1 MTQFRPGFRISP
13 LDGLVLFLGADLAF
27 LLGRE
32 MAVAGLLVAF
42 VVGHFFLFCN
52 VFRISRGSELIWAA
66 VFVIL
71 AVAAIVAGTPPWPVV
86 FGVSLVLTAWLI
98 RLEMA
103 QPSYH
108 GVGWRRFNP
117 GLEDWWR
124 EQYPDRSGD

>member
-1 MTQFRPGFRISP
+1 M
-13 LDGLVLFLGADLAF
+13 VW
-27 LLGRE
+27 
-32 MAVAGLLVAF
+32 AG
-42 VVGHFFLFCN
+42 
-52 VFRISRGSELIWAA
+52 

-71 AVAAIVAGTPPWPVV
+71 SVVAIITGSPPWPVV

-124 EQYPDRSGD
+124 EHYPDRSGD